1 MNKAYHQ
8 ELELLR
14 QYWREISQDPD
25 PTGDQVNG
33 LSLNPSL
40 KLRQVEWRGLTARL
54 KDKKVEPAPGREFI
68 LTYYD
73 PAGGPLQKT
82 AADNDL
88 LAIKIMAEGLSP
100 AEAARQGGVP
110 VGTIDRLLQAAVD
123 NGLLLRPPSA
133 IRRPPSFPRGK
144 GIDPAFMA
152 AQVFT
157 LQWHITQSCD
167 LHCRHCYDRSPRPAM
182 PYDQGLRVLD
192 DLREF
197 CLEKNVRGQVSFTGG
212 NPLLYPHFLKLY
224 QAAVDRNLQV
234 AILGNPADRG
244 IIEKICAI
252 QTPIFYQVSLEG
264 LAAHNDYIRGA
275 GHFQRL
281 LKFLTLLQ
289 EFNIYSVVM
298 LTLTRA
304 NMEQV
309 LPLAELLRSRADEF
323 TYNRLAMVGEGAN
336 LQSVR
341 PEDYENF
348 AARYLTACRHNNVLR
363 PKDNLQNI
371 IQHRANRPLFGGCAG
386 YGCGAAFNFFAILPD
401 GEAHACRKL
410 PSYIGNAFK
419 EKIGHIYDG
428 EPARRYRQG
437 SEACAH
443 CDIRPVC
450 GGCLA
455 VSHGFGLNIF
465 TEKDPCC
472 FL

>member
-14 QYWREISQDPD
+14 QDWREISQAP
-25 PTGDQVNG
+25 G
-33 LSLNPSL
+33 LSDEQVSSLTLNPGL
-40 KLRQVEWRGLTARL
+40 KLRQVKWHGLPARL
-54 KDKKVEPAPGREFI
+54 KDEKTEPAPGREFI

-73 PAGGPLQKT
+73 PASGPLQKT
-82 AADNDL
+82 ADDNDL
-88 LAIKIMAEGLSP
+88 LVMKIMAEGLSP
-100 AEAARQGGVP
+100 AKAAREGGVP
-110 VGTIDRLLQAAVD
+110 VGTVDRLLQAAVD
-123 NGLLLRPPSA
+123 SGLLLRPPSA
-133 IRRPPSFPRGK
+133 IRRPPSFPRGQ
-144 GIDPAFMA
+144 GIAPGFMA
-152 AQVFT
+152 AQIFT

-167 LHCRHCYDRSPRPAM
+167 LHCRHCYDRSPRPAV
-182 PYDQGLRVLD
+182 PYAQGLQILD

-234 AILGNPADRG
+234 AILGNPASRE
-244 IIEKICAI
+244 IMEKICAI
-252 QTPIFYQVSLEG
+252 QPPIFYQVSLEG
-264 LAAHNDYIRGA
+264 LAEHNDYIRGQ

-281 LKFLTLLQ
+281 MKFLPLLQ
-289 EFNIYSVVM
+289 ELNIYSVVM
-298 LTLTRA
+298 LTLTKA

-309 LPLAELLRSRADEF
+309 LPLGELLRNKADEF
-323 TYNRLAMVGEGAN
+323 TYNRLAMVGEGAG
-336 LQSVR
+336 LQSVK
-341 PEDYENF
+341 PADYEDF
-348 AARYLTACRHNNVLR
+348 AARYLAACGHNNILR

-371 IQHRANRPLFGGCAG
+371 LLHRASRPLFGGCAG
-386 YGCGAAFNFFAILPD
+386 YGCGAAFNFLAVLPD

-419 EKIGHIYDG
+419 EKISHIYNG
-428 EPARRYRQG
+428 SLARRYRQG
-437 SEACAH
+437 SAACAH

-455 VSHGFGLNIF
+455 VAHGFGLNIF
-465 TEKDPCC
+465 TDKDPYC